1 MDINYHYFAIKALAL
16 KAFFSEE
23 EAQTIANYSQ
33 MVDDFTDFNTFV
45 AYKVP
50 EYARHLA
57 THLYGDYYIFNP
69 ATTGFSTGVDMIKL
83 GIPKYQNIINAPF
96 HFIPYKKKLNETVA
110 SRAEWRTLPARMDT
124 SSLMQEIMQN
134 FINKDYG
141 DEPKLMYFG
150 MLLHTFA
157 DTYAHQMFSGLNGWE
172 NVCQFGGIY
181 KFFDQKSQKN
191 LASDESGYY
200 NLPPIGH
207 AEAGHIPDDT
217 TVRFSMKMKNYRQEE
232 IIYERSNPI
241 EYIRASREIFNVMRL
256 YRAKNGYPEYP
267 DLTFEHWDKLSQQL
281 CEAMRD
287 QNRATQETTWN
298 NVFINE
304 GYTFNYDS
312 NSVFTADA
320 VHNTPSEVLSI
331 LERAEPQIGLTL
343 PSLSYTMPDN
353 YYRYNVFADKHRSVV
368 NGVNVAEEEL
378 KETREFISQIKKEL
392 NYED

>member
-141 DEPKLMYFG
+141 DEP
-150 MLLHTFA
+150 
-157 DTYAHQMFSGLNGWE
+157 N
-172 NVCQFGGIY
+172 
-181 KFFDQKSQKN
+181 
-191 LASDESGYY
+191 
-200 NLPPIGH
+200 
-207 AEAGHIPDDT
+207 
-217 TVRFSMKMKNYRQEE
+217 
-232 IIYERSNPI
+232 
-241 EYIRASREIFNVMRL
+241 
-256 YRAKNGYPEYP
+256 
-267 DLTFEHWDKLSQQL
+267 
-281 CEAMRD
+281 
-287 QNRATQETTWN
+287 
-298 NVFINE
+298 
-304 GYTFNYDS
+304 
-312 NSVFTADA
+312 
-320 VHNTPSEVLSI
+320 
-331 LERAEPQIGLTL
+331 
-343 PSLSYTMPDN
+343 
-353 YYRYNVFADKHRSVV
+353 
-368 NGVNVAEEEL
+368 
-378 KETREFISQIKKEL
+378 
-392 NYED
+392 